1 MKKGEVSTTTIVTV
15 LIIIASFAVLL
26 YFWYQANFGG
36 VANEQVCHNSVVLT
50 ALTKN
55 IIGRL
60 NCKTQFVC
68 VSGAGTCGGNSDE
81 TVKVDTKNKDEV
93 FKTIADKLANCWST
107 FGEGNVNYVPS
118 DLFKISNTGCALCY
132 DIKFDD
138 KLQTTFPNGITY
150 QELYN
155 YMAVT
160 NMPGTQQTY
169 LYYLYGEDTVDNLLK
184 DYPSAQQYA
193 TRIIPFNSEYMVV
206 TGEVHADQVLVLLGL
221 MKAGPI
227 HPLLMN
233 VNEVSKL
240 GCKYVTKISS

>member
-15 LIIIASFAVLL
+15 LIIVASFAVLL

-55 IIGRL
+55 LIGRL

-68 VSGAGTCGGNSDE
+68 VSGGGTCISSSDE
-81 TVKVDTKNKDEV
+81 TVKVNVKNKDEV
-93 FKTIADKLANCWST
+93 LQSIADKLANCWST
-107 FGEGNVNYVPS
+107 FGEGNINYVS
-118 DLFKISNTGCALCY
+118 ADLFKISNTGCALCY

-138 KLQTTFPNGITY
+138 KLQTAFPNGITY
-150 QELYN
+150 RELYD
-155 YMAVT
+155 YMAGA

-169 LYYLYGEDTVDNLLK
+169 LYYLYQEDTVDNLLK

-193 TRIIPFNSEYMVV
+193 TRIIPLNSEYFVV
-206 TGEVHADQVLVLLGL
+206 TGEVRADYIVILLGL

-233 VNEVSKL
+233 INEVSKL
-240 GCKYVTKISS
+240 NCKYVTKIA